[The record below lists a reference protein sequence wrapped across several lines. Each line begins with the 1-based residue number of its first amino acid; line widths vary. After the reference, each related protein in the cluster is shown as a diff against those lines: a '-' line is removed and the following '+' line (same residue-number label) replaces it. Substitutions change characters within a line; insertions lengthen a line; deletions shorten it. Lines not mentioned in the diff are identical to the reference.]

1 MDVVFHGHARR
12 KNTIIRSQFI
22 FKPVHPI
29 ILVDRLY
36 LISCGIALQTWSEVM
51 YINFHGCD
59 NAPSVYQMD
68 GNGETDAFILR
79 CVSRVLISRDLLY
92 FSYHF

>member
-1 MDVVFHGHARR
+1 
-12 KNTIIRSQFI
+12 
-22 FKPVHPI
+22 
-29 ILVDRLY
+29 
-36 LISCGIALQTWSEVM
+36 M

-92 FSYHF
+92 FSYPF